1 MAQNGSA
8 AKPHSHGGPRSGE
21 SRLHPVVLFILS
33 ICCLIGCAAPREPLL
48 NAAGDQAKRT
58 GTLIRVGSTMAFH
71 EIDPVKVTFTAGPPP
86 SATISLGA
94 VVFNPPLLTATSA
107 YAAKLTGASK

>member
-1 MAQNGSA
+1 MPP
-8 AKPHSHGGPRSGE
+8 K
-21 SRLHPVVLFILS
+21 
-33 ICCLIGCAAPREPLL
+33 EPLL
-48 NAAGDQAKRT
+48 NKAGDQAKRT

-86 SATISLGA
+86 SATVTLGA

-107 YAAKLTGASK
+107 YTAKLTGTNSQ